1 MASREQVSGTLTCPK
16 CKRKGQ
22 GMWEENTN
30 PCLGGLQI
38 ALPSLPKGFR
48 RKKGDYSD
56 NPKIVCKRCKKI
68 VC

>member
-1 MASREQVSGTLTCPK
+1 MASREQVSGTLICPK

-30 PCLGGLQI
+30 PCLGGFQI
-38 ALPSLPKGFR
+38 ALLSLPKGFR

-56 NPKIVCKRCKKI
+56 NPKIV
-68 VC
+68 